1 MKIWSFVCVPRGPE
15 LGAYYNKNFMRD
27 EQKLVQK
34 MRYRM
39 DGQFEDGK
47 KKSEENETL
56 EEQIEKEVGVEGKGC
71 RSLPKRVHA

>member
-1 MKIWSFVCVPRGPE
+1 
-15 LGAYYNKNFMRD
+15 
-27 EQKLVQK
+27 
-34 MRYRM
+34 M

-71 RSLPKRVHA
+71 KSLPKRVHAQVQTDFSSSAIRRGNMLHH